1 LKLDS
6 PHELYLDKL
15 KRLDKAEHQS
25 LRALPEM
32 AGNPGSSDE
41 EFEGG
46 RKLTTLAE
54 SYINEEAKSAR

>member
-1 LKLDS
+1 
-6 PHELYLDKL
+6 
-15 KRLDKAEHQS
+15 
-25 LRALPEM
+25 M

-41 EFEGG
+41 EIEGG

>member
-6 PHELYLDKL
+6 LHELYLDKL
-15 KRLDKAEHQS
+15 RRLYKAEHQCQ
-25 LRALPEM
+25 RALPKM
-32 AGNPGSSDE
+32 AGNPGFSDE
-41 EFEGG
+41 EIEGG

>member
-6 PHELYLDKL
+6 LHELYVDKL
-15 KRLDKAEHQS
+15 RRLYKAEHQS
-25 LRALPEM
+25 LKVLPKM
-32 AGNPGSSDE
+32 AGHPGSSDE
-41 EFEGG
+41 EIEGG